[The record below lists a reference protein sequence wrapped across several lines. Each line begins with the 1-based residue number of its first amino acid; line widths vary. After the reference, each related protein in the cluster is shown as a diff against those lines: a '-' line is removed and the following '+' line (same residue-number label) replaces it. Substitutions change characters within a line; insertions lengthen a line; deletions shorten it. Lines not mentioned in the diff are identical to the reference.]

1 MGICI
6 NEVSDKM
13 RGWVIGNYFLQKNNN
28 LWEVYKGTDLKTV
41 IKTFK
46 LKREAKKHICNME

>member
-1 MGICI
+1 
-6 NEVSDKM
+6 M

-41 IKTFK
+41 VKTFK
-46 LKREAKKHICNME
+46 LKREAKEYICCME